1 MYKYVFLPG
10 LASSVSFPQ
19 LQLTP
24 DNFSVASVT
33 HTGARLSLPGWGVSL
48 LIPPGA
54 LDTGFVEEVFLAVVP
69 LPAPPLSDPQVMLSP
84 VVLAGPPR
92 LTLNKTAVLSL
103 AHCCGG
109 GGDQESWEAEVWHT
123 HSMVT
128 PHHNNTE
135 WNRLVGLRGQDQVSN
150 NPVMANLDL
159 DSCHVMTPFL
169 GHFCLTGRQRSGGG
183 QQQEGQALRHFKIV
197 SCGQFTSNNSPVT
210 SGGSVFVISVHI
222 VPDTPG
228 SIEAVVKMAEKAGS
242 QLLTKPK
249 HLGVQANIADLQCGV
264 VSTGQVR

>member
-1 MYKYVFLPG
+1 MSL
-10 LASSVSFPQ
+10 PQ

-24 DNFSVASVT
+24 DNFTVATVS

-69 LPAPPLSDPQVMLSP
+69 LPTPPLSDLGVMLSP

-92 LTLNKTAVLSL
+92 LTLNKAAVLSL
-103 AHCCGG
+103 AHCSGG
-109 GGDQESWEAEVWHT
+109 GGDQERWEAEVWHT

-128 PHHNNTE
+128 PHINNSE
-135 WNRLVGLRGQDQVSN
+135 WSRLVSLGEPGSS
-150 NPVMANLDL
+150 NPVMASLDL

-183 QQQEGQALRHFKIV
+183 PHQEAPAVRHFKIV
-197 SCGQFTSNNSPVT
+197 SCGQFTSTNSPVS
-210 SGGSVFVISVHI
+210 SGGSVFVITVHL

-228 SIEAVVKMAEKAGS
+228 SVEAAVRMAEKAGG

-249 HLGVQANIADLQCGV
+249 HLGVQANITDLQCGV
-264 VSTGQVR
+264 VSTGQVRHTRYTLNSTQ